1 MSSQNQVIPCLPF
14 SRKDKQSF
22 NTHRA
27 RPWKESVFA
36 ASWIMFGQEAE
47 HIWLL
52 IVMIALWVKAIIQ
65 IQEMLQLTTIM
76 SQVTTYKFSFQFF
89 KHLFGLRK
97 ELQRL
102 RKQNSHF
109 QQIYNLFAS
118 QKNNSKMQKDIIKQL
133 PNLMGL
139 YEIKVK

>member
-1 MSSQNQVIPCLPF
+1 MSSQNQVIPCLSF

-22 NTHRA
+22 NRA
-27 RPWKESVFA
+27 RLWRESVLA

-52 IVMIALWVKAIIQ
+52 IVMIALWVKSIIQ
-65 IQEMLQLTTIM
+65 ILEMLHLTTIM

-97 ELQRL
+97 ETQRL

-109 QQIYNLFAS
+109 QQIYSLFAS